1 MVLDPTNASKF
12 RTWIKDAQP
21 EDLLTVA
28 PLLFSRIGTLEQSQ
42 QDRFIKEVHSDPQAK
57 RVFEKM
63 KSYAQ

>member
-1 MVLDPTNASKF
+1 MVLDSTNTSKF

-21 EDLLTVA
+21 EDLVSIA
-28 PLLFSRIGTLEQSQ
+28 PLLFSRIGTLDQGQ
-42 QDRFIKEVHSDPQAK
+42 QDRVIKEVHSDPQAK